1 MSLKANFR
9 PSYIG
14 AVMVRLFLPIV
25 LLSASLAAA
34 QAPSPVASQSPT
46 QSPAQSPTLTSNT
59 TVVLIPALVTTND
72 GEPVFTLTARDFTA
86 TDDGIPQKLALEADS
101 DSEPLALVV
110 AIQTGGAAARHLDRY
125 HNLAPLIEAMAGGVP
140 HKIAVVAFG
149 STPKLLLDFTPDA
162 MTNATP
168 LVEAIHDLTP
178 GDPGAAILDAL
189 GYAVDLLRNQP
200 PAYRR
205 AILLLSETLDSG
217 SQLRLDDALR
227 VISDTNTSI
236 YSLGFSTTRAEAPR
250 QAAHAFKD
258 PTPGPK
264 GGCMANGKKVGP
276 DDSSPDTAPDAS
288 NVSNTGADKPDNKRS
303 AGQVAGQAYDCLGV
317 LAPPLALAKMAFI
330 AGRNGLR
337 RNVPETVANLTGGE
351 YYPFKDVRSMERDLM
366 TISNHVPNRYV
377 LSFYPQS
384 PHPGMH
390 ALTLKLKEYP
400 GLEISARSSYW
411 ADNEASPSP

>member
-1 MSLKANFR
+1 M
-9 PSYIG
+9 
-14 AVMVRLFLPIV
+14 MVRLSLPIV
-25 LLSASLAAA
+25 LLFTSLAAA
-34 QAPSPVASQSPT
+34 QAPLPAPSKSPT
-46 QSPAQSPTLTSNT
+46 QSPSQSLAQLPTLTSNT
-59 TVVLIPALVTTND
+59 TVVLIPALVTNSN
-72 GEPVFTLTARDFTA
+72 GEPVFTLTAKDFTA
-86 TDDGIPQKLALEADS
+86 TDDGIPQKLTLEADS

-125 HNLAPLIEAMAGGVP
+125 HNLAPLIEAMAGDVP

-149 STPKLLLDFTPDA
+149 STPKLLLDFTPEA
-162 MTNATP
+162 MTNAVP
-168 LVEAIHDLTP
+168 LEEAIHGLAP

-189 GYAVDLLRNQP
+189 GYAVDLLRTQP
-200 PAYRR
+200 PSYRR

-217 SQLRLDDALR
+217 SRLKLDDALR

-236 YSLGFSTTRAEAPR
+236 YSLGFSSTRAEAPR
-250 QAAHAFKD
+250 QAAHAFED
-258 PTPGPK
+258 DTPGPR
-264 GGCMANGKKVGP
+264 GGCMANGKKAGP

-288 NVSNTGADKPDNKRS
+288 SGSDASADKSNTKRS

-317 LAPPLALAKMAFI
+317 LAPPLALAKTAFI

-351 YYPFKDVRSMERDLM
+351 YYPFKDVRTMERDLM

-384 PHPGMH
+384 PHPGLH
-390 ALTLKLKEYP
+390 ALTVKLKEYP
-400 GLEISARSSYW
+400 HLEISARSSYW
-411 ADNEASPSP
+411 ADNEAPPGP